1 MKQCL
6 TGKPSP
12 LLGLSRIH
20 ATLLVLDLQGV
31 MEGVRVIVR
40 LFVRID
46 DDTFAFC
53 EEGGSKIVHG
63 VADDDFQRL
72 ADHIRLND
80 IVSGFQSLDQPEDNG
95 LIGQMSFRRKDT
107 AYCSRKN
114 SGLFSKTFAC
124 MTEVLR

>member
-1 MKQCL
+1 MFNWKAQSL
-6 TGKPSP
+6 IS
-12 LLGLSRIH
+12 LSRNH

-80 IVSGFQSLDQPEDNG
+80 IVSGFQRLDQPKDNG
-95 LIGQMSFRRKDT
+95 LIGQMSF
-107 AYCSRKN
+107 
-114 SGLFSKTFAC
+114 
-124 MTEVLR
+124 

>member
-31 MEGVRVIVR
+31 IDELRVIVR

-46 DDTFAFC
+46 DDTPLFVRR
-53 EEGGSKIVHG
+53 GSKIVHG
-63 VADDDFQRL
+63 VTDDDFQRL

-80 IVSGFQSLDQPEDNG
+80 IVSGFQRLDQPEDNG
-95 LIGQMSFRRKDT
+95 LIGQMSFRGKDT

>member
-1 MKQCL
+1 MFNWKAQSL
-6 TGKPSP
+6 I
-12 LLGLSRIH
+12 GLSRNH

-46 DDTFAFC
+46 DDTLSVGMGEAL
-53 EEGGSKIVHG
+53 KIVHG
-63 VADDDFQRL
+63 VTDDDFQRL

-80 IVSGFQSLDQPEDNG
+80 IVSGFQRLDQPKDNG
-95 LIGQMSFRRKDT
+95 LIGQMPFRGKDT